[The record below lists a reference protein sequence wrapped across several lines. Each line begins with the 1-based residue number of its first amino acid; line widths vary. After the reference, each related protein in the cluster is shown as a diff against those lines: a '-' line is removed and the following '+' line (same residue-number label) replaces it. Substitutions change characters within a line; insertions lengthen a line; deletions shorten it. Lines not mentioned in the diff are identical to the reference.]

1 MKILLWEQRSVRNMS
16 LRVLA
21 AKTQIS
27 KTRLWRI
34 ENTVIYPT
42 IAELEAI
49 AKALNIRISDLFE
62 SVYK

>member
-1 MKILLWEQRSVRNMS
+1 MKILLWEQRSVKNAS

-34 ENTVIYPT
+34 ENKLLSPT
-42 IAELEAI
+42 MDELEKIAEV
-49 AKALNIRISDLFE
+49 LNIRISDLFE